1 MKHRIKEG
9 EELKD
14 EYNSIHSYGEG
25 EILINKSRFIGY
37 CKPVETEEE
46 AIEFIDGIKEKHK
59 DATHNVFAY
68 VIGENSNIQRYSDD
82 GEPSGTA
89 GIPILEVLKKEELR
103 NTVVVVTRYY
113 GGIKLG
119 AGGLIRAYIKGAKVG
134 LESSKIVKKI
144 LHSRIKFRLE
154 YTLYGK
160 VENELLGK
168 DYAVEDVI
176 YDEAVNIIVLCEKN
190 KSEDLIDM
198 IKNLTSANMSYE
210 YGEEEYFSVIDGEML
225 R

>member
-1 MKHRIKEG
+1 MN
-9 EELKD
+9 D
-14 EYNSIHSYGEG
+14 EYKTIHGYGEG

-37 CKPVETEEE
+37 CKPVETEEA
-46 AIEFIDGIKEKHK
+46 AIEFIDDIKEKHK

-68 VIGENSNIQRYSDD
+68 VIGENSNIQRYNDD

-89 GIPILEVLKKEELR
+89 GVPILEVLKKEELR
-103 NTVVVVTRYY
+103 NTVLVVTRYY

-134 LESSKIVKKI
+134 LESSKIVTKV
-144 LHSRIKFRLE
+144 LHSRINFRIE

-160 VENELLGK
+160 VENELLAKG
-168 DYAVEDVI
+168 YVVEDII
-176 YDEAVNIIVLCEKN
+176 YDDAVNIVVICKKDNTE
-190 KSEDLIDM
+190 ELINM

-210 YGEEEYFSVIDGEML
+210 YKDEEYFSIINGEII

>member
-1 MKHRIKEG
+1 M
-9 EELKD
+9 KD
-14 EYNSIHSYGEG
+14 EYKTIHSYGEG

-37 CKPVETEEE
+37 CKPVETEEA
-46 AIEFIDGIKEKHK
+46 AIEFIDEIKEKHK

-68 VIGENSNIQRYSDD
+68 VIGENSNVQRYNDD

-89 GIPILEVLKKEELR
+89 GVPILEVLKKEELR
-103 NTVVVVTRYY
+103 NTVLVVTRYY

-134 LESSKIVKKI
+134 LESSKIVTKQ
-144 LHSRIKFRLE
+144 LHNRIKFRLE

-160 VENELLGK
+160 VENELLAK
-168 DYAVEDVI
+168 DYVVEDI
-176 YDEAVNIIVLCEKN
+176 TYDEAVNIVVLCKKDE
-190 KSEDLIDM
+190 SEELIDM

-210 YGEEEYFSVIDGEML
+210 YGEEEYFSVVDGKIL
-225 R
+225 K